1 MKQKTLILKLLSGII
16 LGILVGSFSAQWQVL
31 WTMQIMVFGESLLKD
46 IIQFFLP
53 LIMITFLS
61 LGIAELGRRAGRILK
76 FTLSLAYVYTVI
88 ACAVGAVVIILF
100 FKIFPSVTGVVFR
113 SVQARE
119 LPANLVQLRIPFPF
133 SESLITSMVL
143 GFVLGIGLTW
153 TKGETLMN
161 ILREGRDIAF
171 AMVQRVIIPII
182 PFYICC
188 VFSLIAY
195 RGDLV
200 PKLRVFGY
208 MLLIIVVLQWLWLL
222 FQYSVAGVYSQ
233 RNPIPVIKTMFPA
246 YLTAFGTTSSAVA
259 LPVSLER
266 GKSISFMK
274 EDIADFVFPLCSQ
287 IHMSGSGMTMTIIA
301 ITISLITSHT
311 IPPMPTLILFILIL
325 SVIEVGAVGVPGGS
339 VMAAWPVLTGILG
352 FGEEALGLMFALFLL
367 QDSFGTAT
375 NILGDASI
383 AMIANRK
390 FGRNGDTESH
400 PEKE

>member
-1 MKQKTLILKLLSGII
+1 MK
-16 LGILVGSFSAQWQVL
+16 
-31 WTMQIMVFGESLLKD
+31 
-46 IIQFFLP
+46 
-53 LIMITFLS
+53 
-61 LGIAELGRRAGRILK
+61 
-76 FTLSLAYVYTVI
+76 
-88 ACAVGAVVIILF
+88 
-100 FKIFPSVTGVVFR
+100 
-113 SVQARE
+113 
-119 LPANLVQLRIPFPF
+119 
-133 SESLITSMVL
+133 
-143 GFVLGIGLTW
+143 
-153 TKGETLMN
+153 

-208 MLLIIVVLQWLWLL
+208 MLLIIVVLQWFWLL
-222 FQYSVAGVYSQ
+222 FQYGVAGVYSQ
-233 RNPIPVIKTMFPA
+233 NNPLPVIKTMVPA

-274 EDIADFVFPLCSQ
+274 DDIADFVFPLCSQ

-301 ITISLITSHT
+301 ITISLITSHS
-311 IPPMPTLILFILIL
+311 IPPTYTLVLFIFVL
-325 SVIEVGAVGVPGGS
+325 SAIEVGAVGVPGGS

-383 AMIANRK
+383 AMIVNKK
-390 FGRNGDTESH
+390 FGQSSDSLG
-400 PEKE
+400 

>member
-1 MKQKTLILKLLSGII
+1 MGVLI
-16 LGILVGSFSAQWQVL
+16 GSASAQWNIV

-61 LGIAELGRRAGRILK
+61 LGIAELGRRAGRLLK

-88 ACAVGAVVIILF
+88 ACAVGAVVIIVF
-100 FKIFPSVTGVVFR
+100 FKIFPSITEGVFQ

-119 LPANLVQLRIPFPF
+119 FPVNLIQLRIPFPF

-153 TKGETLMN
+153 TRGETLMT

-182 PFYICC
+182 PFYIGC

-222 FQYSVAGVYSQ
+222 FQYSVAGVYSR
-233 RNPIPVIKTMFPA
+233 RNPFPVIRTMFPA

-274 EDIADFVFPLCSQ
+274 DDIADFVFPLCSQ

-301 ITISLITSHT
+301 ITISLITAQS
-311 IPPMPTLILFILIL
+311 IPPTHTLILFILVL

-375 NILGDASI
+375 NILGGASI
-383 AMIANRK
+383 AMIANNK
-390 FGRNGDTESH
+390 FIQDEDDRQKNRE
-400 PEKE
+400 E